1 MNNKNTAKID
11 PMHITNYNRSDVELQ
26 LFFLFCIF
34 VANKPS
40 NITASKVNKMFLTNN
55 YDEFNLKMLG
65 SFAHN
70 SIRHDDENI
79 HSPFA
84 FIHIMV
90 KFKLVRKWLEHWKVG
105 QYARF
110 TRAIHDVHDTFLWDS
125 DKLLPA
131 GNAQLSTIRLND
143 IMGKITGMGMKSA
156 RFFLVHSRWDQPY
169 AILDVHVLKWLNQV
183 YGTTHKKTPSH
194 HKDYK
199 LLEGLFLGE
208 CVKWRKGP
216 AEMDTFIWQYYH
228 NQHDDLKGY
237 KITQSHRL

>member
-1 MNNKNTAKID
+1 MNNKDIAQID
-11 PMHITNYNRSDVELQ
+11 PLNITNYNRTPIELQ

-40 NITASKVNKMFLTNN
+40 DVTAKKVNNMFLPR
-55 YDEFNLKMLG
+55 YDNAFNLRVLEE
-65 SFAHN
+65 N
-70 SIRHDDENI
+70 PLIHDEGI

-84 FIHIMV
+84 VIHIMV

-110 TRAIHDVHDTFLWDS
+110 TRAIHDVHETFLLGTAHLD
-125 DKLLPA
+125 
-131 GNAQLSTIRLND
+131 TITLDNL
-143 IMGKITGMGMKSA
+143 MKITGMGMKSA
-156 RFFLVHSRWDQPY
+156 RFFLVHSRWDQPH

-183 YGTTHKKTPSH
+183 YGTSHKKTPSNPQ
-194 HKDYK
+194 DYK

-208 CVKWRKGP
+208 CVKWKKGP

-228 NQHDDLKGY
+228 K
-237 KITQSHRL
+237 S